1 MQPDSARID
10 NRIDLQSAAPR
21 TTSPLL
27 LIAAWLVVGVPAAW
41 GVSQTVM
48 RSMDL
53 FRSTP
58 AILTPATTQSG

>member
-1 MQPDSARID
+1 MHPANAPLDYRTPQP
-10 NRIDLQSAAPR
+10 PR
-21 TTSPLL
+21 TSPLL
-27 LIAAWLVVGVPAAW
+27 LIVAWLVVGVPAAW

-53 FRSTP
+53 FRSPP